1 MSLMQHFSWPV
12 MKRKSDRECL
22 WVAIADWRLAHG
34 LLDILRRLMEDIPV
48 NDPVMRPPSTMCH
61 GLLHIFA
68 CVKDD

>member
-34 LLDILRRLMEDIPV
+34 SLDILWWLMEDIPV
-48 NDPVMRPPSTMCH
+48 NDPVMRPPSTKRH